1 MTIAAPPTS
10 VSQPLFLEFNGRR
23 LFALQIR
30 PVSACIG
37 VVLFLPPFSEEMNRC
52 RSHVAV
58 QARALAAA
66 GLRCLLLD
74 HHGTGESGG
83 QSTEGDWDQW
93 LADATAAAQWLAQDS
108 GRPLALWGLRTGAL
122 LAAEV
127 AASGLVPVSR
137 LLLWQPVVD
146 GKQFVNQ
153 YLRLRIA
160 SQMVHGTDRETTA
173 TILARLSAGEVIEV
187 AGYPL
192 TSRLADGIAA
202 RRLADFKAL
211 GRTRVDWIEVNAQPE
226 QPLPPGSQRVVDTLQ
241 AAGCDVRPG
250 TVAGPMFWQLA
261 GTHLAPE
268 LQQATLR
275 VMGDGW

>member
-1 MTIAAPPTS
+1 MTIVAPPTS

-23 LFALQIR
+23 LFALQIH
-30 PVSACIG
+30 PAGPCIG
-37 VVLFLPPFSEEMNRC
+37 TVLFLPPFSEEMNRC
-52 RSHVAV
+52 RSHVAE
-58 QARALAAA
+58 QARALAAV

-83 QSTEGDWDQW
+83 LSTDADWDHW
-93 LADATAAAQWLAQDS
+93 LADAIAAAQWLAQDA
-108 GRPLALWGLRTGAL
+108 GRPLALWGMRTGAL

-127 AASGLVPVSR
+127 AASGQAPVSR

-160 SQMVHGTDRETTA
+160 SQMVHGGDRETTA
-173 TILARLSAGEVIEV
+173 TIQARLNAGEVIEV

-192 TSRLADGIAA
+192 TGRLAEGIAA
-202 RRLADFKAL
+202 RRLADFKSF
-211 GRTRVDWIEVNAQPE
+211 GRARVDWLEVTGQAD
-226 QPLPPGSQRVVDTLQ
+226 QPLPPGSQRVVDALL
-241 AAGCDVRPG
+241 AAGCNVQPG
-250 TVAGPMFWQLA
+250 TVAGPTFWQLA

-268 LQQATLR
+268 LQQATQR
-275 VMGDGW
+275 VMGEGW